1 MKLTT
6 ASFRKVWRNPIHFLA
21 FGFGSGT
28 LPIAPGTWGTI
39 AAIPIYLLLRDLSL
53 FYYVLVL
60 LVVIGAGIWLSDV
73 TERDIGIPD
82 YSGIV
87 WDEIA
92 GFLITMFAA
101 PRQWIWIVVGFV
113 LFRLFDIWKP
123 WPIQK
128 IDSYVKGGLGVMLDD
143 VFAGIYA
150 LIGLQVMLMLI
161 SLPLQGVGLK
171 G

>member
-6 ASFRKVWRNPIHFLA
+6 SSYRKVWTNPIHFLA
-21 FGFGSGT
+21 FGLGSGT

-53 FYYVLVL
+53 FYYGMVL
-60 LVVIGAGIWLSDV
+60 LVVIGAGIWLCDV
-73 TERDIGIPD
+73 AERDIGIPD

-101 PRQWIWIVVGFV
+101 PKQWVWILVGFI

-123 WPIQK
+123 WPIQQ
-128 IDSYVKGGLGVMLDD
+128 IDSYLKGGLGVMLDD
-143 VFAGIYA
+143 VLAGIYA
-150 LIGLQVMLMLI
+150 WLVLQILCHWI
-161 SLPLQGVGLK
+161 IF
-171 G
+171 